1 MTAEAFPL
9 QWPPGRERREYWKRE
24 ASNFD
29 TSMSKA
35 RDALFNELKLLGAK
49 HVVLSSN
56 VPLRLDG
63 KPYAS
68 FPAIRDP
75 AVAVYF
81 SYRDKQMC
89 FACDRWNKVEDN
101 IQAIR
106 KTIEALRGIARWGTG
121 DMLQAAFTGF
131 AALPPPIV
139 AGMDRPWREV
149 LGVHAGSGRAHVDDA
164 YRRLASKH
172 HPDRGGD
179 PAKMAELNRA
189 RDQAL
194 AELAAGVGAGEQ
206 GKDGMG

>member
-1 MTAEAFPL
+1 MTVEAYPL
-9 QWPPGRERREYWKRE
+9 QWPVGRPRRDYWKRE
-24 ASNFD
+24 TSNFD

-35 RDALFNELKLLGAK
+35 RDALFNELKLLGTK

-63 KPYAS
+63 KPYAT
-68 FPAIRDP
+68 FPAIKDP

-89 FACDRWNKVEDN
+89 FACDRWNKIEDN

-139 AGMDRPWREV
+139 AGMKRPWWEV
-149 LGVHAGSGRAHVDDA
+149 LGVVQNCTREQAKQA
-164 YRRLASKH
+164 YRELASTH
-172 HPDRGGD
+172 HPDKGGD
-179 PAKMAELNRA
+179 PKRMSEINVAFEE
-189 RDQAL
+189 AL
-194 AELAAGVGAGEQ
+194 AENFR
-206 GKDGMG
+206 

>member
-1 MTAEAFPL
+1 MTHEAFPL
-9 QWPPGRERREYWKRE
+9 HWPTGRERRPYHRRE

-29 TSMSKA
+29 TSMAKA
-35 RDALFNELKLLGAK
+35 RDALFNELKLLGAR

-63 KPYAS
+63 KPYANY
-68 FPAIRDP
+68 PAIQDP

-81 SYRDKQMC
+81 SYREKQMC

-131 AALPPPIV
+131 AALPPPAP
-139 AGMDRPWREV
+139 AGAERHWREV
-149 LGVHAGSGRAHVDDA
+149 FGFPPQAAVSESMVSAR
-164 YRRLASKH
+164 YRMLASAF
-172 HPDRGGD
+172 HPDKGGD
-179 PAKMAELNRA
+179 QAKMAELNAARA
-189 RDQAL
+189 QAL
-194 AELAAGVGAGEQ
+194 LELP
-206 GKDGMG
+206 

>member
-1 MTAEAFPL
+1 MTAEAYPL
-9 QWPPGRERREYWKRE
+9 QWPAGRERRPDWKRE
-24 ASNFD
+24 VSNFD

-35 RDALFNELKLLGAK
+35 RDSLFNELKLLGAR

-81 SYRDKQMC
+81 SYREKQMC

-131 AALPPPIV
+131 AALPAPIV
-139 AGMDRPWREV
+139 AGMTRPWREV
-149 LGVHAGSGRAHVDDA
+149 LRFAPEAVVSADMVRAR
-164 YRRLASKH
+164 YRALASLE
-172 HPDRGGD
+172 HPDKGGTD
-179 PAKMAELNRA
+179 AKMSELNAA
-189 RDQAL
+189 RDEAL
-194 AELAAGVGAGEQ
+194 EAVQ
-206 GKDGMG
+206 P

>member
-1 MTAEAFPL
+1 MTVEAFPL
-9 QWPPGRERREYWKRE
+9 QWPAGRERRPDWKRE

-49 HVVLSSN
+49 HIVLSSN

-68 FPAIRDP
+68 FAAIRDP

-101 IQAIR
+101 IQAVR

-139 AGMDRPWREV
+139 AGMKRPWRDV
-149 LGVHAGSGRAHVDDA
+149 LGFRASATVNEA
-164 YRRLASKH
+164 MVSARYRSLAAEH

-179 PAKMAELNRA
+179 PAKMAEVNAA
-189 RDQAL
+189 RDEAL
-194 AELAAGVGAGEQ
+194 KEL
-206 GKDGMG
+206 K

>member
-1 MTAEAFPL
+1 MTATAYPL
-9 QWPPGRERREYWKRE
+9 QWPTGRERRPYWKRE
-24 ASNFD
+24 RANFD
-29 TSMSKA
+29 TQMAKA

-63 KPYAS
+63 KPYANY
-68 FPAIRDP
+68 PAIQDP

-139 AGMDRPWREV
+139 AGMKRPWWEV
-149 LGVHAGSGRAHVDDA
+149 LGVPQTSTREQVKQA
-164 YRRLASKH
+164 YRELASAH

-179 PAKMAELNRA
+179 PQRMAEINTA
-189 RDQAL
+189 HDEAL
-194 AELAAGVGAGEQ
+194 AEVFR
-206 GKDGMG
+206 

>member
-1 MTAEAFPL
+1 MSVNEIATAFPL
-9 QWPPGRERREYWKRE
+9 QWPAGRPRREYYKRE
-24 ASNFD
+24 TANFD
-29 TSMSKA
+29 TPMSKA
-35 RDALFNELKLLGAK
+35 RDALFNELKLLGAR

-68 FPAIRDP
+68 FPAIQDP

-81 SYRDKQMC
+81 SYKEKQMC

-139 AGMDRPWREV
+139 AGMKRPWREV
-149 LGVHAGSGRAHVDDA
+149 LQFGNSPPEREAINRH
-164 YRRLASKH
+164 YRILASTA
-172 HPDRGGD
+172 HPDKGGSD
-179 PAKMAELNRA
+179 RAMAELNDA
-189 RDQAL
+189 REEAL
-194 AELAAGVGAGEQ
+194 AAAGENA
-206 GKDGMG
+206 

>member
-1 MTAEAFPL
+1 MTVEAYPL
-9 QWPPGRERREYWKRE
+9 QWPSGRERRPHWKRE

-49 HVVLSSN
+49 HVVLSCN

-68 FPAIRDP
+68 FPAIKDP

-139 AGMDRPWREV
+139 AGMKRPWREV
-149 LGVHAGSGRAHVDDA
+149 LGLPANCTREQVREA
-164 YRRLASKH
+164 YRRLASEH
-172 HPDRGGD
+172 HPDKGGD
-179 PAKMAELNRA
+179 PLRMSEINAAHDEALGELP
-189 RDQAL
+189 
-194 AELAAGVGAGEQ
+194 
-206 GKDGMG
+206 